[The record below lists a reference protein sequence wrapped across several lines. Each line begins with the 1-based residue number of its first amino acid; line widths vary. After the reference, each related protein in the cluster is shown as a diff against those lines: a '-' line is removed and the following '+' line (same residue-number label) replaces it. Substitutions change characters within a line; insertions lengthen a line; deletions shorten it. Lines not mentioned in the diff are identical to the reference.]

1 MMPCTARELCAAV
14 GGTLLQDSGAPVTGV
29 TTDSRAVQPGQLF
42 IPLVGER
49 FDGHAYIGKALD
61 GGAAGCLTAREP
73 EMLLPGKL
81 YIQVA
86 DTRLA
91 LKALASWYRNKFDL
105 PVVQVTGSAGK
116 TTTKEMIASVLSQR
130 YNTLRTEG
138 NFNNDIGAPLT
149 LLRLMPEHQAA
160 VIETGMNHFGEI
172 RYLGEMVRPDI
183 AVITNV
189 GDAHIENLG
198 NTRQGIL
205 RAKCEI
211 FENLTPEGVA
221 VLNGDDELL
230 NTVTL
235 PQTILRCGVDDGC
248 GVRVTDI
255 DDRGLEGVACTVT
268 IEGEHYRLTT
278 SAPGRYMIYPMAMA
292 AAIGRRLGLTGEEIA
307 AGVAAYTTVG
317 IQSVG
322 LDAYIHQKEHAIDY
336 FWKVIEMLPLD
347 KRILAYRYAAEE
359 MKKQGKMNESRKFL
373 EEHIRLR
380 DSTYYGRKE
389 ELLERM
395 QNLREYK
402 KQQER
407 ILQVEKNLSDK
418 EVLSHRVVAFFAIII
433 LASFLFYYRIKQNK
447 NKLKIQLLRT
457 EQERNQSDLKRKEAE
472 IQYLKEKE
480 EKETIALARLNQRLE
495 YFKQLNEIT
504 IPILMQN
511 RNKAGAL
518 HLQ

>member
-1 MMPCTARELCAAV
+1 MTPCTAREICAAV

-49 FDGHAYIGKALD
+49 FDGHAYISKALE
-61 GGAAGCLTAREP
+61 GGAAGCLTAREQ
-73 EMLLPGKL
+73 ETLLPGKL

-91 LKALASWYRNKFDL
+91 LKALASWYRDKFDL

-211 FENLTPEGVA
+211 FENLTPEGIA

-235 PQTILRCGVDDGC
+235 PRTILRCGVGDGC

-317 IQSVG
+317 
-322 LDAYIHQKEHAIDY
+322 
-336 FWKVIEMLPLD
+336 
-347 KRILAYRYAAEE
+347 
-359 MKKQGKMNESRKFL
+359 SRMHL
-373 EEHIRLR
+373 IRLPGERLVIDDCYNANPQSMAEGLRMLAASPAQHRVAVLGDMGELGQLTAQAHR
-380 DSTYYGRKE
+380 DMGALTRRLGLTAVAVGEKMHALTETDPQAQWFATVE
-389 ELLERM
+389 EAMPAIRQLFTPGTAVLVKASHAM
-395 QNLREYK
+395 HF
-402 KQQER
+402 ER
-407 ILQVEKNLSDK
+407 IVKELEK
-418 EVLSHRVVAFFAIII
+418 
-433 LASFLFYYRIKQNK
+433 
-447 NKLKIQLLRT
+447 
-457 EQERNQSDLKRKEAE
+457 
-472 IQYLKEKE
+472 
-480 EKETIALARLNQRLE
+480 
-495 YFKQLNEIT
+495 
-504 IPILMQN
+504 
-511 RNKAGAL
+511 
-518 HLQ
+518 

>member
-1 MMPCTARELCAAV
+1 MTPCTAREICAAV

-49 FDGHAYIGKALD
+49 FDGHAYMSKALE
-61 GGAAGCLTAREP
+61 GGAAGCLTAAAP
-73 EMLLPGKL
+73 ETLLPGKL
-81 YIQVA
+81 YIQVS

-91 LKALASWYRNKFDL
+91 LKALASWYRDKFDL

-211 FENLTPEGVA
+211 FENLTPEGIA

-235 PQTILRCGVDDGC
+235 PQTILRCGVGDGC

-317 IQSVG
+317 
-322 LDAYIHQKEHAIDY
+322 
-336 FWKVIEMLPLD
+336 
-347 KRILAYRYAAEE
+347 
-359 MKKQGKMNESRKFL
+359 SRMHL
-373 EEHIRLR
+373 IRLPGERLVIDDCYNANPQSMAEGLRMLAASPAQHRVAVLGDMGELGQLTAQAHR
-380 DSTYYGRKE
+380 DMGALTRRLGLTAVAVGEKMHALTETDPQAQWFATVE
-389 ELLERM
+389 EAMPAIRQLFTPGTAGLGKASHA
-395 QNLREYK
+395 LHF
-402 KQQER
+402 ER
-407 ILQVEKNLSDK
+407 IVKELEK
-418 EVLSHRVVAFFAIII
+418 
-433 LASFLFYYRIKQNK
+433 
-447 NKLKIQLLRT
+447 
-457 EQERNQSDLKRKEAE
+457 
-472 IQYLKEKE
+472 
-480 EKETIALARLNQRLE
+480 
-495 YFKQLNEIT
+495 
-504 IPILMQN
+504 
-511 RNKAGAL
+511 
-518 HLQ
+518 

>member
-1 MMPCTARELCAAV
+1 MTPCTAREICAAV

-49 FDGHAYIGKALD
+49 FDGHAYISKALE

-73 EMLLPGKL
+73 ETLLPGKL

-91 LKALASWYRNKFDL
+91 LKALASWYRDKFDL

-211 FENLTPEGVA
+211 FENLTPEGIA

-235 PQTILRCGVDDGC
+235 PQTILRCGVGDGC
-248 GVRVTDI
+248 DVRVTDI

-317 IQSVG
+317 
-322 LDAYIHQKEHAIDY
+322 
-336 FWKVIEMLPLD
+336 
-347 KRILAYRYAAEE
+347 
-359 MKKQGKMNESRKFL
+359 SRMHL
-373 EEHIRLR
+373 IRLPGERLVIDDCYNANPQSMAEGLRMLAASPARHRVAVLGDMGELGQLTAQAHR
-380 DSTYYGRKE
+380 DMGALTRRLGLTAVAVGEKMHALTETDPQAQWFATVE
-389 ELLERM
+389 EAMPAIRQLFTPGTAVLVKASHAM
-395 QNLREYK
+395 HF
-402 KQQER
+402 ER
-407 ILQVEKNLSDK
+407 IVKELEK
-418 EVLSHRVVAFFAIII
+418 
-433 LASFLFYYRIKQNK
+433 
-447 NKLKIQLLRT
+447 
-457 EQERNQSDLKRKEAE
+457 
-472 IQYLKEKE
+472 
-480 EKETIALARLNQRLE
+480 
-495 YFKQLNEIT
+495 
-504 IPILMQN
+504 
-511 RNKAGAL
+511 
-518 HLQ
+518 

>member
-1 MMPCTARELCAAV
+1 MTPCTAREICAAV

-49 FDGHAYIGKALD
+49 FDGHAYIAKALE
-61 GGAAGCLTAREP
+61 GGAAGCLTAAAP
-73 EMLLPGKL
+73 ETLLPGKL

-91 LKALASWYRNKFDL
+91 LKALASWYRDKFDL

-183 AVITNV
+183 AVIANV

-235 PQTILRCGVDDGC
+235 PRTILRCGVGDGC
-248 GVRVTDI
+248 DVRVTDI

-317 IQSVG
+317 
-322 LDAYIHQKEHAIDY
+322 
-336 FWKVIEMLPLD
+336 
-347 KRILAYRYAAEE
+347 
-359 MKKQGKMNESRKFL
+359 SRMHL
-373 EEHIRLR
+373 IRLPGERLVIDDCYNANPQSMAEGLRMLAASHARHRVAVLGDMGELGQLTAQAHR
-380 DSTYYGRKE
+380 DMGALTRRLGLTAVAVGEKMHALTETDPQAQWFATVE
-389 ELLERM
+389 EAMPAIRQLFTPGTAVLVKASHAM
-395 QNLREYK
+395 HF
-402 KQQER
+402 ER
-407 ILQVEKNLSDK
+407 IVKELEK
-418 EVLSHRVVAFFAIII
+418 
-433 LASFLFYYRIKQNK
+433 
-447 NKLKIQLLRT
+447 
-457 EQERNQSDLKRKEAE
+457 
-472 IQYLKEKE
+472 
-480 EKETIALARLNQRLE
+480 
-495 YFKQLNEIT
+495 
-504 IPILMQN
+504 
-511 RNKAGAL
+511 
-518 HLQ
+518 

>member
-1 MMPCTARELCAAV
+1 MTPCTAREICAAV

-49 FDGHAYIGKALD
+49 FDGHAYIAKALE

-73 EMLLPGKL
+73 ETLLPGKL

-211 FENLTPEGVA
+211 FENLTPEGIA

-235 PQTILRCGVDDGC
+235 PQTILRCGVGDGC

-317 IQSVG
+317 
-322 LDAYIHQKEHAIDY
+322 
-336 FWKVIEMLPLD
+336 
-347 KRILAYRYAAEE
+347 
-359 MKKQGKMNESRKFL
+359 SRMHL
-373 EEHIRLR
+373 IRLPGERLVIDDCYNANPQSMAEGLRMLAASPAQHRVAVLGDMGELGQLTAQAHR
-380 DSTYYGRKE
+380 DMGTLTRRLGLTAVAVGEKMHALTETDPQAQWFATVE
-389 ELLERM
+389 EAMPAIRQLFTPGTAVLVKASHAM
-395 QNLREYK
+395 HF
-402 KQQER
+402 ER
-407 ILQVEKNLSDK
+407 IVKELEK
-418 EVLSHRVVAFFAIII
+418 
-433 LASFLFYYRIKQNK
+433 
-447 NKLKIQLLRT
+447 
-457 EQERNQSDLKRKEAE
+457 
-472 IQYLKEKE
+472 
-480 EKETIALARLNQRLE
+480 
-495 YFKQLNEIT
+495 
-504 IPILMQN
+504 
-511 RNKAGAL
+511 
-518 HLQ
+518 

>member
-1 MMPCTARELCAAV
+1 MTPCTAREICAAV

-49 FDGHAYIGKALD
+49 FDGHAYIAKALE

-73 EMLLPGKL
+73 ETLLPGKL

-149 LLRLMPEHQAA
+149 LLRLMPEHRAA

-211 FENLTPEGVA
+211 FENLTPEGIA

-235 PQTILRCGVDDGC
+235 PQTILRCGVGGGC

-317 IQSVG
+317 
-322 LDAYIHQKEHAIDY
+322 
-336 FWKVIEMLPLD
+336 
-347 KRILAYRYAAEE
+347 
-359 MKKQGKMNESRKFL
+359 SRMHL
-373 EEHIRLR
+373 IRLPGERLVIDDCYNANPQSMAEGLRMLAASPARHRVAVLGDMGELGQLTAQAHR
-380 DSTYYGRKE
+380 DMGALTHRLGLTAVAVGEKMHALTETDPQAQWFATVE
-389 ELLERM
+389 EAMPAIRQLFTPGTAVLVKASHAM
-395 QNLREYK
+395 HF
-402 KQQER
+402 ER
-407 ILQVEKNLSDK
+407 IVKELEK
-418 EVLSHRVVAFFAIII
+418 
-433 LASFLFYYRIKQNK
+433 
-447 NKLKIQLLRT
+447 
-457 EQERNQSDLKRKEAE
+457 
-472 IQYLKEKE
+472 
-480 EKETIALARLNQRLE
+480 
-495 YFKQLNEIT
+495 
-504 IPILMQN
+504 
-511 RNKAGAL
+511 
-518 HLQ
+518 

>member
-1 MMPCTARELCAAV
+1 MTPCTAREICAAV

-49 FDGHAYIGKALD
+49 FDGHAYISKALE

-73 EMLLPGKL
+73 ETLLPGKL

-91 LKALASWYRNKFDL
+91 LKALASWYRDKFDL

-211 FENLTPEGVA
+211 FENLTPEGIA

-235 PQTILRCGVDDGC
+235 PQTILRCGVGDGC

-268 IEGEHYRLTT
+268 IEGEHYRLAT

-317 IQSVG
+317 
-322 LDAYIHQKEHAIDY
+322 
-336 FWKVIEMLPLD
+336 
-347 KRILAYRYAAEE
+347 
-359 MKKQGKMNESRKFL
+359 SRMHL
-373 EEHIRLR
+373 IRLPGERLVIDDCYNANPQSMAEGLRMLAASPAQHRVAVLGDMGELGQLTAQAHR
-380 DSTYYGRKE
+380 DMGALTRRLGLTAVAVGEKMHALTETDPQAQWFATVE
-389 ELLERM
+389 EAMPAIRQLFTPGTAVLVKASHAM
-395 QNLREYK
+395 HF
-402 KQQER
+402 ER
-407 ILQVEKNLSDK
+407 IVKELEK
-418 EVLSHRVVAFFAIII
+418 
-433 LASFLFYYRIKQNK
+433 
-447 NKLKIQLLRT
+447 
-457 EQERNQSDLKRKEAE
+457 
-472 IQYLKEKE
+472 
-480 EKETIALARLNQRLE
+480 
-495 YFKQLNEIT
+495 
-504 IPILMQN
+504 
-511 RNKAGAL
+511 
-518 HLQ
+518 

>member
-1 MMPCTARELCAAV
+1 MTPCTAREICAAV

-29 TTDSRAVQPGQLF
+29 TTDSRAVQPGELF

-49 FDGHAYIGKALD
+49 FDGHSYISKALE

-73 EMLLPGKL
+73 ETLLPGKL

-211 FENLTPEGVA
+211 FENLTPEGIA

-235 PQTILRCGVDDGC
+235 PQTILRCGVGDGC

-317 IQSVG
+317 
-322 LDAYIHQKEHAIDY
+322 
-336 FWKVIEMLPLD
+336 
-347 KRILAYRYAAEE
+347 
-359 MKKQGKMNESRKFL
+359 SRMHL
-373 EEHIRLR
+373 IRLPGERLVIDDCYNANPQSMAEGLRMLAASPAQHRVAVLGDMGELGQLTAQAHR
-380 DSTYYGRKE
+380 DMGALTHRLGLTAVAVGEKMHALTETDPQAQWFATVE
-389 ELLERM
+389 EAMPAIRQLFTPGTAVLVKASHAM
-395 QNLREYK
+395 HF
-402 KQQER
+402 ER
-407 ILQVEKNLSDK
+407 IVKELEK
-418 EVLSHRVVAFFAIII
+418 
-433 LASFLFYYRIKQNK
+433 
-447 NKLKIQLLRT
+447 
-457 EQERNQSDLKRKEAE
+457 
-472 IQYLKEKE
+472 
-480 EKETIALARLNQRLE
+480 
-495 YFKQLNEIT
+495 
-504 IPILMQN
+504 
-511 RNKAGAL
+511 
-518 HLQ
+518 

>member
-1 MMPCTARELCAAV
+1 MTPCTAREICAAV
-14 GGTLLQDSGAPVTGV
+14 GGTLLQESGAPVTGV

-49 FDGHAYIGKALD
+49 FDGHAYIAKALD
-61 GGAAGCLTAREP
+61 GGAAGCLTAAAP
-73 EMLLPGKL
+73 ETLLPGKL

-235 PQTILRCGVDDGC
+235 PQTILRCGVGDGC

-317 IQSVG
+317 
-322 LDAYIHQKEHAIDY
+322 
-336 FWKVIEMLPLD
+336 
-347 KRILAYRYAAEE
+347 
-359 MKKQGKMNESRKFL
+359 SRMHL
-373 EEHIRLR
+373 IRLPGERLVIDDCYNANPQSMAEGLRMLAASPARNRVAVLGDMGELGQLTAQAHR
-380 DSTYYGRKE
+380 D
-389 ELLERM
+389 M
-395 QNLREYK
+395 
-402 KQQER
+402 
-407 ILQVEKNLSDK
+407 
-418 EVLSHRVVAFFAIII
+418 
-433 LASFLFYYRIKQNK
+433 
-447 NKLKIQLLRT
+447 
-457 EQERNQSDLKRKEAE
+457 
-472 IQYLKEKE
+472 
-480 EKETIALARLNQRLE
+480 
-495 YFKQLNEIT
+495 
-504 IPILMQN
+504 
-511 RNKAGAL
+511 GAL
-518 HLQ
+518 TRRLGLTAVAVGEKMHALTETDPQAQWFATVEEAMPAIRQLFTPGTAVLVKASHAMHFESIVKELEK

>member
-1 MMPCTARELCAAV
+1 MMPCTAREICAAV

-49 FDGHAYIGKALD
+49 FDGHAYISKALE
-61 GGAAGCLTAREP
+61 GGAAGCLTAAAP
-73 EMLLPGKL
+73 ETLLPGKL

-91 LKALASWYRNKFDL
+91 LKALASWYRDKFDL

-211 FENLTPEGVA
+211 FENLTPEGIA

-235 PQTILRCGVDDGC
+235 PQTILRCGVGDGC

-317 IQSVG
+317 
-322 LDAYIHQKEHAIDY
+322 
-336 FWKVIEMLPLD
+336 
-347 KRILAYRYAAEE
+347 
-359 MKKQGKMNESRKFL
+359 SRMHL
-373 EEHIRLR
+373 IRLPGERLVIDDCYNANPQSMAEGLRMLAASPAQHRVAVLGDMGELGQLTAQAHR
-380 DSTYYGRKE
+380 DMGALTRRLGLTAVAVGEKMHALTETDPQAQWFATVE
-389 ELLERM
+389 EAMPAIRQLFTPGTAVLVKASHAM
-395 QNLREYK
+395 HF
-402 KQQER
+402 ER
-407 ILQVEKNLSDK
+407 IVKELEK
-418 EVLSHRVVAFFAIII
+418 
-433 LASFLFYYRIKQNK
+433 
-447 NKLKIQLLRT
+447 
-457 EQERNQSDLKRKEAE
+457 
-472 IQYLKEKE
+472 
-480 EKETIALARLNQRLE
+480 
-495 YFKQLNEIT
+495 
-504 IPILMQN
+504 
-511 RNKAGAL
+511 
-518 HLQ
+518 

>member
-1 MMPCTARELCAAV
+1 MTPCTAREICAAV
-14 GGTLLQDSGAPVTGV
+14 GGTLLQDSGAPVAGV

-49 FDGHAYIGKALD
+49 FDGHAYIAKALD

-73 EMLLPGKL
+73 ETLLPGKL

-86 DTRLA
+86 DTRLS
-91 LKALASWYRNKFDL
+91 LKALASWYRDKFDL

-235 PQTILRCGVDDGC
+235 PQTILRCGVGDGC

-255 DDRGLEGVACTVT
+255 DDRGLEGVACTVA

-317 IQSVG
+317 
-322 LDAYIHQKEHAIDY
+322 
-336 FWKVIEMLPLD
+336 
-347 KRILAYRYAAEE
+347 
-359 MKKQGKMNESRKFL
+359 SRMHL
-373 EEHIRLR
+373 IRLPGERLVIDDCYNANPQSMAEGLRMLAASPAQHRVAVLGDMGELGQLTAQAHR
-380 DSTYYGRKE
+380 DMGALTRRLGLTAVAVGEKMHALTETDPQAQWFATVE
-389 ELLERM
+389 EAMPAIRQLFTPGTAVLVKASHAM
-395 QNLREYK
+395 HF
-402 KQQER
+402 ER
-407 ILQVEKNLSDK
+407 IVKELEK
-418 EVLSHRVVAFFAIII
+418 
-433 LASFLFYYRIKQNK
+433 
-447 NKLKIQLLRT
+447 
-457 EQERNQSDLKRKEAE
+457 
-472 IQYLKEKE
+472 
-480 EKETIALARLNQRLE
+480 
-495 YFKQLNEIT
+495 
-504 IPILMQN
+504 
-511 RNKAGAL
+511 
-518 HLQ
+518 